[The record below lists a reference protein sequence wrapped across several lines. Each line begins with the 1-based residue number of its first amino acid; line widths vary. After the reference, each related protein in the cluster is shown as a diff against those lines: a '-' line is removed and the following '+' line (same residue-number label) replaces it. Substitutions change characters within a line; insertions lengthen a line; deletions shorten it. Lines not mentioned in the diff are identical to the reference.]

1 MHPERET
8 KALPRRAQTSS
19 SFSIIST
26 IRSVYNYF
34 TNSTPLD
41 STSLSGSG
49 DHSHDL
55 KGAPS
60 DEPSSSN
67 VECKSKRLMYVPHG
81 RWAFVKDV
89 EVTDTATLNIIT
101 ENDNTSVRIC
111 TSAFGGEVIPHIV
124 KRWKQNIVPARNPMF
139 KELALYRLPQFLL
152 PLQGEVVPHIIGV
165 YGRPTFTD
173 VKMEL
178 PDSSFWF
185 EASPRMPEVL
195 KSLCI
200 EAYKKLHAR
209 GVLHGS
215 VDLRH
220 ILISGSGKIQIL
232 DFTKSRVKVKPSS
245 PDFGIAKATN
255 AEFEQELRKVMFKL
269 DYQSARSFE
278 TSRYLTTCVQ
288 SQINQWNE
296 ADGLECEYQ
305 IRNIPLTGD
314 NVSFPFSDRK
324 QWKEWNADWD
334 RRPLKFEMPGQTPE
348 ELDTRWEQFN
358 QWLYDN
364 EMLYWRIVYNSVVK
378 TMAEPPAPA
387 PKRKRKAN
395 TAPDDTPSPKRL
407 CSPSPSSSTSTITSI
422 EPQDIQMGS
431 RPSTSFTVPQHA
443 TNPAVESLSTEIPSS
458 SDSDDDSDIELLD
471 PEIVI
476 KEEEEVYPVPYVP
489 TTSNIFSVQ
498 EPTGLPTSSSCSDPP
513 EPIVRDFI
521 NHPFDGPKG
530 FYVPHPPLEARA
542 SLQRIL
548 WMRAENAARC
558 TQAGLPYKFQVGRIQ
573 YGQSGSGGHKHISGL
588 SMGGMKRKQEELE
601 ELDRSGHLKNKR
613 RLLIEDHESQPD
625 LGYGTT
631 FLDIR
636 NGRFLSK
643 SEFTKRQ
650 GRDKREGKGKGKESA
665 PGLRSILKPTAP
677 VKTLSWKRRA
687 WPSIPETPLSPKMG
701 PEKMA
706 IRMKEPN
713 AVYNS
718 VRDHRLD
725 KKVDWHFQAY

>member
-1 MHPERET
+1 
-8 KALPRRAQTSS
+8 
-19 SFSIIST
+19 
-26 IRSVYNYF
+26 
-34 TNSTPLD
+34 
-41 STSLSGSG
+41 
-49 DHSHDL
+49 
-55 KGAPS
+55 
-60 DEPSSSN
+60 
-67 VECKSKRLMYVPHG
+67 
-81 RWAFVKDV
+81 
-89 EVTDTATLNIIT
+89 
-101 ENDNTSVRIC
+101 
-111 TSAFGGEVIPHIV
+111 
-124 KRWKQNIVPARNPMF
+124 
-139 KELALYRLPQFLL
+139 
-152 PLQGEVVPHIIGV
+152 
-165 YGRPTFTD
+165 
-173 VKMEL
+173 MEL

-255 AEFEQELRKVMFKL
+255 AEFEQELRKVMYKL

-364 EMLYWRIVYNSVVK
+364 EMLYWRTVYNSVVK

-407 CSPSPSSSTSTITSI
+407 CSPSPSSSSTSTTTSV

-443 TNPAVESLSTEIPSS
+443 TNPAVESLSTGKS
-458 SDSDDDSDIELLD
+458 
-471 PEIVI
+471 
-476 KEEEEVYPVPYVP
+476 VP
-489 TTSNIFSVQ
+489 
-498 EPTGLPTSSSCSDPP
+498 L
-513 EPIVRDFI
+513 
-521 NHPFDGPKG
+521 
-530 FYVPHPPLEARA
+530 
-542 SLQRIL
+542 
-548 WMRAENAARC
+548 
-558 TQAGLPYKFQVGRIQ
+558 GRVA
-573 YGQSGSGGHKHISGL
+573 Y
-588 SMGGMKRKQEELE
+588 
-601 ELDRSGHLKNKR
+601 
-613 RLLIEDHESQPD
+613 
-625 LGYGTT
+625 
-631 FLDIR
+631 
-636 NGRFLSK
+636 
-643 SEFTKRQ
+643 
-650 GRDKREGKGKGKESA
+650 SA
-665 PGLRSILKPTAP
+665 KWL
-677 VKTLSWKRRA
+677 
-687 WPSIPETPLSPKMG
+687 
-701 PEKMA
+701 
-706 IRMKEPN
+706 
-713 AVYNS
+713 
-718 VRDHRLD
+718 
-725 KKVDWHFQAY
+725 F

>member
-1 MHPERET
+1 MWRTQP
-8 KALPRRAQTSS
+8 
-19 SFSIIST
+19 
-26 IRSVYNYF
+26 N
-34 TNSTPLD
+34 
-41 STSLSGSG
+41 G
-49 DHSHDL
+49 
-55 KGAPS
+55 
-60 DEPSSSN
+60 
-67 VECKSKRLMYVPHG
+67 
-81 RWAFVKDV
+81 
-89 EVTDTATLNIIT
+89 
-101 ENDNTSVRIC
+101 
-111 TSAFGGEVIPHIV
+111 
-124 KRWKQNIVPARNPMF
+124 
-139 KELALYRLPQFLL
+139 
-152 PLQGEVVPHIIGV
+152 
-165 YGRPTFTD
+165 
-173 VKMEL
+173 
-178 PDSSFWF
+178 
-185 EASPRMPEVL
+185 
-195 KSLCI
+195 
-200 EAYKKLHAR
+200 
-209 GVLHGS
+209 
-215 VDLRH
+215 
-220 ILISGSGKIQIL
+220 
-232 DFTKSRVKVKPSS
+232 
-245 PDFGIAKATN
+245 
-255 AEFEQELRKVMFKL
+255 
-269 DYQSARSFE
+269 
-278 TSRYLTTCVQ
+278 
-288 SQINQWNE
+288 
-296 ADGLECEYQ
+296 
-305 IRNIPLTGD
+305 
-314 NVSFPFSDRK
+314 FSDT
-324 QWKEWNADWD
+324 
-334 RRPLKFEMPGQTPE
+334 F
-348 ELDTRWEQFN
+348 
-358 QWLYDN
+358 
-364 EMLYWRIVYNSVVK
+364 
-378 TMAEPPAPA
+378 
-387 PKRKRKAN
+387 
-395 TAPDDTPSPKRL
+395 
-407 CSPSPSSSTSTITSI
+407 C
-422 EPQDIQMGS
+422 
-431 RPSTSFTVPQHA
+431 
-443 TNPAVESLSTEIPSS
+443 TEIPSS

-601 ELDRSGHLKNKR
+601 DLDRSGHLKNKR
-613 RLLIEDHESQPD
+613 RLLIEDHESEPD

-725 KKVDWHFQAY
+725 KKWIGTFRPIKPDAVTAALVSDPLLPPRDLAAELLSTHSTNFGQLQRDDWTDFRSEPNSQTFVRAGRPRLTQEETLALLLKCTLSRRPPSLSDPAPQQ